1 MVARLSLA
9 RRSARVL
16 RALFVLG
23 LTLAAAGGQA
33 HRGHAV
39 WTDITWVGD
48 RFEIVHRMHLADAIT
63 ANRFMGGREAIEA
76 PRSLARVALYIEER
90 FTVVVEP
97 GLGDTQGSRSASI
110 LETIGAEI
118 EDDFIF
124 VYQEWETALPERF
137 PSVDNRV
144 LLDIEP
150 EAQAFLHIVG
160 PGISEE
166 RELR

>member
-1 MVARLSLA
+1 MGAEVSTNRTRARFI
-9 RRSARVL
+9 
-16 RALFVLG
+16 RALCVLG
-23 LTLAAAGGQA
+23 FVLAAAPGSA

-48 RFEIVHRMHLADAIT
+48 RFEIVHRMHLADAIS
-63 ANRFMGGREAIEA
+63 ANRFMGGREVIEA
-76 PRSLARVALYIEER
+76 PRSLARVALYVEER
-90 FTVVVEP
+90 FQVLVGPAAAE
-97 GLGDTQGSRSASI
+97 GSGSPELL

-124 VYQEWETALPERF
+124 VYQEWVTELPERF
-137 PSVDNRV
+137 PAVDNSV

-150 EAQAFLHIVG
+150 EAQAFLRIAG
-160 PGISEE
+160 PGITEE